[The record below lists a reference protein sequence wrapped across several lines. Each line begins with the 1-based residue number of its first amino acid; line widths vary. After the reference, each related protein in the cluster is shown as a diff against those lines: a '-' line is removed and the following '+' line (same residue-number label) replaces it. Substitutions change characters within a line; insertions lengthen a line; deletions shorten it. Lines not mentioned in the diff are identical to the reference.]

1 MISELVSTATMS
13 TQGLQVQGVRTM
25 RLPWRFEVADALAE
39 ARRLPADLWRTH
51 FNQGR
56 HDGGWQALALRQVPN
71 APLDVMPVDADPQQH
86 VDCDALKQCAAIAEI
101 LKSLPLP
108 FKSVRLMQLLPGSEI
123 MEHTDAGA
131 SAAYGEA
138 RLHIPLHTD
147 EQVFFHIGGQRV
159 PMRAGE
165 CWYTDVSLPHRVRNR
180 SGQARIHLVMDALV
194 DKSLATAFAQG
205 DGGEP
210 MDSADDPWTAFQRF
224 RSSVFQRREW
234 AELLAACT
242 DLRELQQCS
251 LRLGAEYGFAFEAS
265 DVESALRAGRQAWT
279 RQWMI

>member
-25 RLPWRFEVADALAE
+25 RLPWRFEVADALHE

-51 FNQGR
+51 FNNGR

-71 APLDVMPVDADPQQH
+71 APLDVMPMEADPQLH
-86 VDCDALKQCAAIAEI
+86 ADCDALKQCPAIAEI
-101 LKSLPLP
+101 LKSLALP

-147 EQVFFHIGGQRV
+147 EQVFFHIDGQRI

-180 SGQARIHLVMDALV
+180 SEQARIHLVMDALV
-194 DKSLATAFAQG
+194 DNRLVQAFREG
-205 DGGEP
+205 DRGEP
-210 MDSADDPWTAFQRF
+210 MPDESDPWAQFQRF
-224 RSSVFQRREW
+224 REVVFADAVLSGTLIQCKNPDDLFQSSVR
-234 AELLAACT
+234 LG
-242 DLRELQQCS
+242 REL
-251 LRLGAEYGFAFEAS
+251 GYEFDAS
-265 DVESALRAGRQAWT
+265 DVESGMRAGRRSWVE
-279 RQWMI
+279 QWIL